1 MSAVEK
7 KLTAVWII
15 QPIIKSSLRSK
26 NGSDLISEA
35 IALTKALPGS
45 KILGSTIVKI
55 EKISTRE
62 YFGKGKVVEF
72 SSLFK
77 PGRIKLVIINSQISP
92 IQQRNLEKK
101 WKVKILDRTA
111 LILEI
116 FSDRAVTKEGVLQV
130 EMAALTYQRSR
141 LVRAW
146 THLERQRGGL
156 GFVGGPGETQIEADK
171 RAIDGHLIRLRR
183 QLEKIKK
190 TRDLHRKSRAKVPFP
205 IVALVGYTNAG
216 KSTLFNLLTGAS
228 EFSENMLFATLDPK
242 MRSINL
248 DSNTKVILSDTVGFI
263 SNLPT
268 ELIAAFRATLEE
280 VVFANL
286 ILHVRDIAHENTEDQ
301 DYEVKRVLQ
310 NLGVSNNTPIL
321 EIWNK
326 IDLLEPEKRN
336 SLKNITNRRKNICA
350 ISSVNSDGISN
361 LIEEVKSKLEP
372 QKFSDTLIVPFAF
385 GDRKAWL
392 HENGVVV
399 NEFYTDTGFKFEVNW
414 TAHQKSKYQS
424 FTSKYY

>member
-1 MSAVEK
+1 MRAVEK

-15 QPIIKSSLRSK
+15 QPTLKSSLRSK
-26 NGSDLISEA
+26 NDSDLINEA
-35 IALTKALPGS
+35 IALTNALPGS
-45 KILGSTIVKI
+45 KIIGSTTVKI
-55 EKISTRE
+55 EKLSTRE
-62 YFGKGKVVEF
+62 FFGKGKVEEL

-77 PGRIKLVIINSQISP
+77 PNRIKLVIINYQISP
-92 IQQRNLEKK
+92 IQQQNLEKK

-116 FSDRAVTKEGVLQV
+116 FSDRAITKEGVLQV
-130 EMAALTYQRSR
+130 EMATLTYQRSR
-141 LVRAW
+141 LVRSW

-171 RAIDGHLIRLRR
+171 RAIDSHLVRLRR

-190 TRDLHRKSRAKVPFP
+190 TRNLHRKSRAKVPFP

-228 EFSENMLFATLDPK
+228 EFAENMLFATLDPK
-242 MRSINL
+242 MRSIKL

-280 VVFANL
+280 VSSADL
-286 ILHVRDIAHENTEDQ
+286 ILHVRDISHENTEDH
-301 DYEVKRVLQ
+301 DYEVKRVLK
-310 NLGVSNNTPIL
+310 NLGVSNNTPML

-326 IDLLEPEKRN
+326 IDLLEPEKRK
-336 SLKNITNRRKNICA
+336 SLKNIANRRENICA
-350 ISSVNSDGISN
+350 ISSINNDGISK
-361 LIEEVKSKLEP
+361 LIEEVKNKIEP
-372 QKFSDTLIVPFAF
+372 QKFSDTLIVPFVF
-385 GDRKAWL
+385 GNRKAWL

-399 NEFYTDTGFKFEVNW
+399 NEFYTDNGFKFEVNW
-414 TAHQKSKYQS
+414 TANQKAKYQS

>member
-1 MSAVEK
+1 MRTVKQNLS
-7 KLTAVWII
+7 TVWIV
-15 QPIIKSSLRSK
+15 QPTSKFNSSAQG
-26 NGSDLISEA
+26 GSHLISEA
-35 IALTKALPGS
+35 FALTKALPRT
-45 KILGSTIVKI
+45 KISGSTIIKI
-55 EKISTRE
+55 EKPSPRE
-62 YFGKGKVVEF
+62 FFGKGKVEEL
-72 SSLFK
+72 SSILK
-77 PGRIKLVIINSQISP
+77 LNKIKLVIINGQISP
-92 IQQRNLEKK
+92 IQQQNLEKK

-326 IDLLEPEKRN
+326 IDLLEPEKRK
-336 SLKNITNRRKNICA
+336 SLKNIANRRKNICA
-350 ISSVNSDGISN
+350 ISSINSDGISI
-361 LIEEVKSKLEP
+361 LIEQIKGKLEP

-385 GDRKAWL
+385 GERKAWL

-399 NEFYTDTGFKFEVNW
+399 NEFYTDNGFKFEVNW
-414 TAHQKSKYQS
+414 TAHQKAKYQS
-424 FTSKYY
+424 FSSKYY

>member
-1 MSAVEK
+1 
-7 KLTAVWII
+7 
-15 QPIIKSSLRSK
+15 
-26 NGSDLISEA
+26 
-35 IALTKALPGS
+35 
-45 KILGSTIVKI
+45 
-55 EKISTRE
+55 
-62 YFGKGKVVEF
+62 
-72 SSLFK
+72 
-77 PGRIKLVIINSQISP
+77 
-92 IQQRNLEKK
+92 
-101 WKVKILDRTA
+101 
-111 LILEI
+111 
-116 FSDRAVTKEGVLQV
+116 
-130 EMAALTYQRSR
+130 
-141 LVRAW
+141 
-146 THLERQRGGL
+146 
-156 GFVGGPGETQIEADK
+156 
-171 RAIDGHLIRLRR
+171 
-183 QLEKIKK
+183 
-190 TRDLHRKSRAKVPFP
+190 
-205 IVALVGYTNAG
+205 
-216 KSTLFNLLTGAS
+216 
-228 EFSENMLFATLDPK
+228 

-336 SLKNITNRRKNICA
+336 SLKNIANRRKNICA

>member
-1 MSAVEK
+1 MRAVEK

-15 QPIIKSSLRSK
+15 QPTLKSSLRSK
-26 NGSDLISEA
+26 NDSDLINEA
-35 IALTKALPGS
+35 IALTNALPGS
-45 KILGSTIVKI
+45 KIIGSTTVKI
-55 EKISTRE
+55 EKLSTRE
-62 YFGKGKVVEF
+62 FFGKGKVEEL

-77 PGRIKLVIINSQISP
+77 PNRIKLVIINYQISP
-92 IQQRNLEKK
+92 IQQQNLEKK

-116 FSDRAVTKEGVLQV
+116 FSDRAITKEGVLQV
-130 EMAALTYQRSR
+130 EMATLTYQRSR
-141 LVRAW
+141 LVRSW

-171 RAIDGHLIRLRR
+171 RAIDSHLVRLRR

-190 TRDLHRKSRAKVPFP
+190 TRNLHRKSRAKVPFP

-228 EFSENMLFATLDPK
+228 EFAENMLFATLDPK
-242 MRSINL
+242 MRSIKL

-280 VVFANL
+280 VSSADM
-286 ILHVRDIAHENTEDQ
+286 ILHVRDISHENTEDH

-310 NLGVSNNTPIL
+310 NLGVSNNTPML

-326 IDLLEPEKRN
+326 IDLLEPEKRK
-336 SLKNITNRRKNICA
+336 SLKNIANRRENICA
-350 ISSVNSDGISN
+350 ISSINNDGISK
-361 LIEEVKSKLEP
+361 LIEEVKNKIEP
-372 QKFSDTLIVPFAF
+372 QKFSDTLIVPFVF
-385 GDRKAWL
+385 GNRKAWL

-399 NEFYTDTGFKFEVNW
+399 NEFYTDNGFKFEVNW
-414 TAHQKSKYQS
+414 TANQKAKYQS